1 MKCYNCGA
9 KLGRENICPECGVN
23 VKIYKKIVMASN
35 EYYNDALAKA
45 SVRDLSGAIES
56 LKTSLKFN
64 KLNIDARNLLGLIYF
79 EMGEVVEALTE
90 WVISKNYQP
99 AENTASRY
107 LMKYRITDQDL
118 RQSIR
123 PLKIQSGVIAMV
135 RTAVI
140 LRLSS

>member
-56 LKTSLKFN
+56 LRS
-64 KLNIDARNLLGLIYF
+64 G
-79 EMGEVVEALTE
+79 
-90 WVISKNYQP
+90 
-99 AENTASRY
+99 SR
-107 LMKYRITDQDL
+107 KR
-118 RQSIR
+118 
-123 PLKIQSGVIAMV
+123 KK
-135 RTAVI
+135 
-140 LRLSS
+140 

>member
-90 WVISKNYQP
+90 WVISLLRMPQ
-99 AENTASRY
+99 AVIW
-107 LMKYRITDQDL
+107 MKYRITDQDL

-123 PLKIQSGVIAMV
+123 PLKNTIRRYCTAD

>member
-90 WVISKNYQP
+90 WSSVRTISLLRMPQAVIW
-99 AENTASRY
+99 
-107 LMKYRITDQDL
+107 MKYRITDQELETINQDH
-118 RQSIR
+118 
-123 PLKIQSGVIAMV
+123 
-135 RTAVI
+135 
-140 LRLSS
+140 

>member
-45 SVRDLSGAIES
+45 GVRDLSGAIES

-64 KLNIDARNLLGLIYF
+64 KLNIDARNLLGLVYF

-99 AENTASRY
+99 SDNAASRY
-107 LMKYRITDQDL
+107 LDE
-118 RQSIR
+118 
-123 PLKIQSGVIAMV
+123 IQNN
-135 RTAVI
+135 R
-140 LRLSS
+140 

>member
-64 KLNIDARNLLGLIYF
+64 KLNIDARNLLRRSEAAANREQVLSYF
-79 EMGEVVEALTE
+79 TTCCFAF
-90 WVISKNYQP
+90 
-99 AENTASRY
+99 
-107 LMKYRITDQDL
+107 
-118 RQSIR
+118 
-123 PLKIQSGVIAMV
+123 
-135 RTAVI
+135 
-140 LRLSS
+140 

>member
-79 EMGEVVEALTE
+79 EMGEVVEALTSVRTISLLRMPQA
-90 WVISKNYQP
+90 VIW
-99 AENTASRY
+99 
-107 LMKYRITDQDL
+107 MKYRITDQDL

-123 PLKIQSGVIAMV
+123 PLKNTIRRYCTAD